1 MINDTP
7 RRSLPRWASG
17 LVVLLV
23 AAALL
28 APGPVRQLEK
38 IGSTVLAPVQMG
50 ISGTVREISTVVG
63 AFQRVRDL
71 AQENEQYREEVG
83 RYGAQM
89 AKMKEI
95 EAENRDLRNLLNLKQ
110 RTGPNTLLPVS
121 VIARDD
127 TPYVQAV
134 TIDRG
139 VSGGVRKG
147 SIVIT
152 QAGLVGQVIRENPT
166 TSKVLLINDVTSG
179 VAVRIQSESRST
191 GMLKGQAQANA
202 LVVDFIP
209 QKDIIKIGDTVITS
223 GEGAV
228 FPEGLVVGK
237 VSRLQQKPA
246 DPFQMA
252 AVEPAVDMTKL
263 ERLYVLA
270 DPKATP

>member
-7 RRSLPRWASG
+7 RRSLPRWVSG
-17 LVVLLV
+17 IVVLLV
-23 AAALL
+23 AIALV
-28 APGPVRQLEK
+28 APGPFREFEK
-38 IGSTVLAPVQMG
+38 VGSTVLAPVQMG
-50 ISGTVREISTVVG
+50 VSGSLHEVSTVVG
-63 AFQRVRDL
+63 TLQRVRDL
-71 AQENEQYREEVG
+71 AEENEHFKEELG
-83 RYGAQM
+83 RYGSQLAQM
-89 AKMKEI
+89 KEL
-95 EAENRDLRNLLNLKQ
+95 EAENRDLRNLLNLKE

-127 TPYVQAV
+127 TPYVQAI

-139 VSGGVRKG
+139 TSGGVRQG

-152 QAGLVGQVIRENPT
+152 HAGLVGQVVRANPT
-166 TSKVLLINDVTSG
+166 TSKVLLISDVTSG
-179 VAVRIQSESRST
+179 VAVRIQSDSRPT

-209 QKDIIKIGDTVITS
+209 QKDSVKVGDTVITS
-223 GEGAV
+223 GEGEV
-228 FPEGLVVGK
+228 FPEGLVVGQ

-252 AVEPAVDMTKL
+252 AVEPSVDMTKL

-270 DPKATP
+270 DPKSAP